1 MIPKSKI
8 KIKYTTGD
16 FLQVASSGTP
26 YIGYYIETMDGLYYA
41 GTNNIDLGEILII
54 KSDNF
59 DKNPEPTNRVR
70 KFNIFQARIKN
81 FLSKTTTI
89 PVIKEYPLERDY
101 ERGWF
106 TRYFVRRIDT
116 FAYQEISEDTY
127 YDIIGK
133 NTKYDY
139 NLYESGKIRWYL
151 TKNVYQKNA
160 TELKIVERNFKG
172 ISNLFPLLNE
182 FFRPDT
188 LSLQQ
193 DLYTEGNLLYRAN
206 GDEYIGEYHI
216 HPIEGPMVG
225 AFHTEVP
232 HDKLYYLN
240 QLPSPGGISY
250 EEWLQ
255 NHQNT
260 INNNLANNNFP
271 SIPIRG
277 DGTETNNSST
287 SFTNTSYNCISTWVL
302 PGSDYLGITNE
313 QGLIPGGSSCI
324 DPGDG
329 TGLYKY
335 SDYGESVLKQCE
347 KNCALSNLMPNSSVG
362 CLYHF
367 DPNYCSECNI
377 HNDELCAITYTNYQA
392 NNTCLC
398 GSIGQQSYYAIACCA
413 PIVSSD
419 NSNTSPSNTC
429 ENQCQDYQMLGCYN
443 YSSCIH
449 QCNTSGLPCSSYS
462 GINNGDEDYPID

>member
-16 FLQVASSGTP
+16 LLKVASDETP
-26 YIGYYIETMDGLYYA
+26 YIGYYIETIDGLYYA
-41 GTNNIDLGEILII
+41 GTNNIDLGAILVIQGEE
-54 KSDNF
+54 NE
-59 DKNPEPTNRVR
+59 KNPEPSNRVR
-70 KFNIFQARIKN
+70 KFNMFQERIKT
-81 FLSKTTTI
+81 FLSRTTAI
-89 PVIKEYPLERDY
+89 SVMKEHPIERDY

-106 TRYFVRRIDT
+106 TRYFVRRINT
-116 FAYQEISEDTY
+116 SAYQEISKDTY
-127 YDIIGK
+127 YDIFEK
-133 NTKYDY
+133 NIKYDY
-139 NLYESGKIRWYL
+139 NLYESGKIRWHL
-151 TKNVYQKNA
+151 VENVYQKNA
-160 TELKIVERNFKG
+160 KELKTVERNFRG
-172 ISNLFPLLNE
+172 ISHLFPLLNE

-188 LSLQQ
+188 LSLRQ
-193 DLYTEGNLLYRAN
+193 DLYTEGNLLYRAS
-206 GDEYIGEYHI
+206 GEEYIGKYHI
-216 HPIEGPMVG
+216 HPTGGPMVG

-255 NHQNT
+255 NYQTT
-260 INNNLANNNFP
+260 INDGIP

-277 DGTETNNSST
+277 DGSGNNDSST
-287 SFTNTSYNCISTWVL
+287 PFTNISYNCISTWVL
-302 PGSDYLGITNE
+302 PGPNYLGITNE
-313 QGLIPGGSSCI
+313 EGLIPGGSSCI

-335 SDYGESVLKQCE
+335 NDYGESVLKQCE
-347 KNCALSNLMPNSSVG
+347 KNCALSNLIPDSSVG

-367 DPNYCSECNI
+367 DPNYCSECNV
-377 HNDELCAITYTNYQA
+377 HNDELCAITYTYYQT

-398 GSIGQQSYYAIACCA
+398 GNIGQQSYYAIACCA

-419 NSNTSPSNTC
+419 DSNTSPSNTC

-443 YSSCIH
+443 YSECIH
-449 QCNTSGLPCSSYS
+449 QCNTSGLPCSSYL
-462 GINNGDEDYPID
+462 GTNFGDEDYPID